1 MNPTEKINPI
11 RILIADDHPIVCE
24 GLAMLLNR
32 RPDMSVVAE
41 AQNGREAVELFQ
53 QLKPDLALIDLRMPE
68 MDGVTAVRTI
78 RAQNPDARIIVLTTY
93 DGDEDIYRAL
103 HAGAQAY
110 LIKDT
115 PRDELL
121 ACIRSVHRGEQ
132 SLSQTVVSKLRERQ
146 PRADLTPRELQVLQL
161 LSEGK
166 SNREIGAALS
176 IAEGT
181 VKLHVNNLLAK
192 LEAGNRAEAVTI
204 ALKRGILHVD

>member
-1 MNPTEKINPI
+1 MDKINPI

-132 SLSQTVVSKLRERQ
+132 SLSQTVVSKLKERQ
-146 PRADLTPRELQVLQL
+146 PRADLTPREFQVLQL

-166 SNREIGAALS
+166 SNREVGATLS

>member
-1 MNPTEKINPI
+1 MTPTEKINSI

-32 RPDMSVVAE
+32 RPDMTVVAE
-41 AQNGREAVELFQ
+41 AHTGREAVELFH

-68 MDGVTAVRTI
+68 MDGVTAIRTI
-78 RAQNPDARIIVLTTY
+78 RAQDSDARIIVLTTY

-115 PRDELL
+115 PRNELL
-121 ACIRSVHRGEQ
+121 ACIRSVYRGEQ
-132 SLSQTVVSKLRERQ
+132 SLSSTVVSKLSERQ
-146 PRADLTPRELQVLQL
+146 PGADLTPREFQVLQL
-161 LSEGK
+161 VGEGK
-166 SNREIGAALS
+166 SNKEIGATLS

-181 VKLHVNNLLAK
+181 VKLHVNNLFAK
-192 LEAGNRAEAVTI
+192 LEAGNRAEAVAI
-204 ALKRGILHVD
+204 ALKRGILHVE

>member
-1 MNPTEKINPI
+1 MDKVNPI

-132 SLSQTVVSKLRERQ
+132 SLSQTVVSKLKERQ
-146 PRADLTPRELQVLQL
+146 PRADLTPREFQVLQL

-166 SNREIGAALS
+166 SNREVGATLS

>member
-1 MNPTEKINPI
+1 MDKINPI

-121 ACIRSVHRGEQ
+121 ACIRSVHRGEH
-132 SLSQTVVSKLRERQ
+132 SLSQTVVSKLKERQ

-166 SNREIGAALS
+166 SNREIGAELS